1 MIEQAVIL
9 AAGRGSRVGA
19 LTENRNKAMLPV
31 LGKPIMVRVMDRL
44 REAGIKRFVV
54 VIGAQDG
61 GLASYLSNSW
71 YPHLEVQFVLQPIP
85 KGTADALSLATNY
98 IDGDFLLSSV
108 DNLTPPDHV
117 PNLMHCFQET
127 DADFVLSLVETDAEE
142 MKSSAEAIIDGDLVV
157 EVVEKPENPVG
168 NAASIMLYVCK
179 HRFLKYLPSVKPSA
193 RGERELISAVQ
204 ALIQDGGQVA
214 YVFTDHRYHLSHDE
228 DLLMINNSYLEEE
241 RDSHILSELD
251 SSVSVIPPIR
261 IDPGVRVGNNA
272 RIGPYVYL
280 ESGCKVGV
288 GASLTNTVVL
298 RDGVIG
304 DQETCEN
311 QIVTGKQRI
320 TVPISY

>member
-9 AAGRGSRVGA
+9 AAGRGSRVGT
-19 LTENRNKAMLPV
+19 LTEKRNKAMLPV

-61 GLASYLSNSW
+61 GLASYLSSSW

-85 KGTADALSLATNY
+85 KGTADALSLAQNY

-108 DNLTPPDHV
+108 DNLTPPSHI
-117 PNLMHCFQET
+117 PSLMQCLKDT
-127 DADFVLSLVETDAEE
+127 DADFVLSLIEADEE
-142 MKSSAEAIIDGDLVV
+142 EIKSSAQAVIEDDLVV
-157 EVVEKPENPVG
+157 DVVEKPENPTS
-168 NAASIMLYVCK
+168 NTAAIMLYACK
-179 HRFLKYLPSVKPSA
+179 HNFLNYLPAVKPSS

-204 ALIQDGGQVA
+204 ALIRDGGRVA
-214 YVFTDHRYHLSHDE
+214 YVFTDHRYHLSHDK
-228 DLLMINNSYLEEE
+228 DLLTINRNYLDEE

-251 SSVSVIPPIR
+251 SSVTVIPPIR
-261 IDPGVRVGNNA
+261 IDPGVRVGNDT
-272 RIGPYVYL
+272 RVGPYVYL
-280 ESGCKVGV
+280 ESGSKVGSGV
-288 GASLTNTVVL
+288 NIANTVVL

-311 QIVTGKQRI
+311 QIITGKQRI
-320 TVPISY
+320 LVTAT